1 MAKAKCRQCGTFV
14 NSGDAIKGTI
24 NGKNAFWCSEKCK
37 TLYEEAQTK
46 IAATNA
52 EYDEIITITKEIFG
66 YDFTSYSLLRKEIN
80 AWEKLTT
87 LQNIISYLKEN
98 KEWLSRVMSK
108 EFQGDYNRVRY
119 FSAVISSKLY
129 DYKPKKQEIIIPTIK
144 EEHCVTKYKQKA
156 RKALLDFEE
165 ECYE

>member
-1 MAKAKCRQCGTFV
+1 MAKAKCRQCSAFV
-14 NSGDAIKGTI
+14 NSNDAIKGII

-46 IAATNA
+46 IAAINA
-52 EYDEIITITKEIFG
+52 EYDEIIASTKEIFG

-80 AWEKLTT
+80 TWEKLTT
-87 LQNIISYLKEN
+87 RQNIISYLNEN

-119 FSAVISSKLY
+119 FSAVISSKLH
-129 DYKPKKQEIIIPTIK
+129 DYKPKVEIKKETTINLCGVGEHNYKPRK
-144 EEHCVTKYKQKA
+144 EKRGLEF
-156 RKALLDFEE
+156 LEE
-165 ECYE
+165 D